1 MYFFTSDEHLGHNRV
16 REYSNRPFSSI
27 EEMDDEIIK
36 RNNEIVKDDDIVVH
50 GGDFSL
56 IRNRGIVHKKYVS
69 RLKGKHIFIVGSHD
83 YWLDRSH
90 HEIWEKRIEDSY
102 VVVCHYAMRVWPR
115 SHYGS
120 WQLYGHSHGRLEPI
134 GKQLDIGVDNNNFY
148 PFSFEEIEEI
158 MIERPDNPNLIKDQL
173 SGKKEK

>member
-56 IRNRGIVHKKYVS
+56 IRDQIIVRKKYVS

-83 YWLDRSH
+83 YWLGKEY
-90 HEIWEKRIEDSY
+90 HEIWTKNINGMFI
-102 VVVCHYAMRVWPR
+102 VVCHYAMRVWPR

-120 WQLYGHSHGRLEPI
+120 WQLYGHSHGTLEPL
-134 GKQLDIGVDNNNFY
+134 KNQWDIGVDNNNFY
-148 PFSFEEIEEI
+148 PLNINDILKKIKFLYF
-158 MIERPDNPNLIKDQL
+158 LISTIYINIQ
-173 SGKKEK
+173 